1 MSEIENLN
9 NINSNNN
16 LDDKDSLVQENENL
30 KDEITNKE
38 VNNQNEE
45 ITDNNELPIEEK
57 PQPEIEEKEEMVE
70 PDTSESL
77 QKQLEFYKD
86 QLLRRAAEFENY
98 KRRTEN
104 EISNITK
111 FANEILITDLLPI
124 IDDLERSLAAGKEKN
139 NGDSFYKGIELIY
152 SKLMKILEQKGLK
165 PIEALNKP
173 FDVNYHEAMM
183 MMPKDDIEP
192 NIVIQEVEKGY
203 TLHDKVIR
211 HAKVIVSSEKNGE

>member
-1 MSEIENLN
+1 MSEIENLS

-70 PDTSESL
+70 PDTSENL

-165 PIEALNKP
+165 PIESLNKP

-183 MMPKDDIEP
+183 LMPKDDIEP

>member
-1 MSEIENLN
+1 MSEIENLKNTN
-9 NINSNNN
+9 NNSNLN
-16 LDDKDSLVQENENL
+16 DKGSLVQENENL
-30 KDEITNKE
+30 KEEITNEE
-38 VNNQNEE
+38 VSNQNEE
-45 ITDNNELPIEEK
+45 ITDNNELPIEEN
-57 PQPEIEEKEEMVE
+57 PQPELEEKDQVVE
-70 PDTSESL
+70 PDTSDNL

>member
-1 MSEIENLN
+1 LTQKIQYKNFYFVS
-9 NINSNNN
+9 
-16 LDDKDSLVQENENL
+16 KAKHYFLVFFIFSFCNL
-30 KDEITNKE
+30 KILK
-38 VNNQNEE
+38 
-45 ITDNNELPIEEK
+45 
-57 PQPEIEEKEEMVE
+57 
-70 PDTSESL
+70 
-77 QKQLEFYKD
+77 F
-86 QLLRRAAEFENY
+86 
-98 KRRTEN
+98 EN